1 MRTTSKTILW
11 LGIVLILITGLV
23 HFIDAPDAFEEV
35 TFKGL
40 LFVANGLGAIVAAY
54 GIWKNERWG
63 WGLGLLIAAGSVAA
77 YVASRTVGLPQLPAE
92 PDEWLEPLG
101 VLSVMAEALFSM
113 LALWCLAAQIRAL
126 HYRQAQHNNIP
137 GRGSTQQP
145 GADLFGAGFIM
156 CARYSYNPSGDGT
169 LLAITVAVTMA
180 SAIRLLHKGIV
191 W

>member
-35 TFKGL
+35 TYKGW

-101 VLSVMAEALFSM
+101 VLSVMAEALFSK
-113 LALWCLAAQIRAL
+113 LALWVLGGTNTRSTLPPSAA
-126 HYRQAQHNNIP
+126 
-137 GRGSTQQP
+137 
-145 GADLFGAGFIM
+145 
-156 CARYSYNPSGDGT
+156 
-169 LLAITVAVTMA
+169 
-180 SAIRLLHKGIV
+180 
-191 W
+191 